1 MGSGNWV
8 DRDALFDQRVDRKWE
23 SFSWLTVRALLSSV
37 NDVIGK
43 GAPRLVND
51 LRQQW
56 VAAQRKAAPH
66 GRWDDDFVIRRPGVT
81 SFLLLGDPG
90 EQDFSQYVV
99 VPVLASQDDADFM
112 LVMSDVIYPS
122 GDVNDYV
129 DGFYIPYR
137 PLALPIYAQPGNHD
151 WYDGLNGFMWNL
163 CGAEPLPPDAYDVAS
178 YSPRERLARRLWKKA
193 SAPRR
198 DILEAYRDE
207 RAPQGQAWEPL
218 QPGPYFAMD
227 LGELLVVCVDSG
239 ITGDIDREQAQWLV
253 RVSDRFD
260 KPKLMLV
267 GRPLVDKR
275 SYRPGP
281 FPAVAGLPVKARD
294 GTTFATVDDVVRHE
308 PFRYVAAIGGDTH
321 NFQRYDVTLP
331 SAGGARRRFHYVVSG
346 GGGAYMSETHTIADR
361 GPLAAAPQH
370 AGAAAQ
376 IELTRFES
384 YPTRADSLIYF
395 AALAVPRLWRIVV
408 GTMLALG
415 GVAAVALVIL
425 LAEPG
430 RDALDT
436 ACLVGAV
443 GLGLA
448 LALVFLWPGEGSR
461 SVEPSSRRR
470 LLTYAAWLATGAVA
484 CLAAWW
490 LEPDRFGTHILVA
503 AVVAGGMGV
512 IAALLRITGV
522 WRIRVVSRA
531 VLLGQLLAV
540 VAALALFELDDADP
554 VHVLVLVPL
563 AVLLPAPAL
572 MAVDRLRVVLGR
584 RRYKRAV
591 LGVVALTAV
600 VGVLVLDAAWGRALA
615 TVAVITVFGLLI
627 SAVAHLHFLAAFR
640 LLARPSWRDGALDAD
655 AARQVLAWRA
665 GEPRPVDVR
674 TRGIANMVYPGSDA
688 PRGPLQ
694 RFVSEIF
701 DKNEPPLFK
710 NFLRVDLAPGRLTI
724 TCLHA
729 TGREDGPQDVT
740 SEEPIEIDL
749 GAAGRRAAA

>member
-1 MGSGNWV
+1 M
-8 DRDALFDQRVDRKWE
+8 
-23 SFSWLTVRALLSSV
+23 
-37 NDVIGK
+37 
-43 GAPRLVND
+43 
-51 LRQQW
+51 
-56 VAAQRKAAPH
+56 AAQRKAAPH

-227 LGELLVVCVDSG
+227 LGDLLVVCVDSG

-308 PFRYVAAIGGDTH
+308 PFRYVAAVGGDTH

-331 SAGGARRRFHYVVSG
+331 SAGGLPGDAQAHGHRGRGQRSG
-346 GGGAYMSETHTIADR
+346 GQLDHVTTALRRPGLKTLPP
-361 GPLAAAPQH
+361 PLATSLFSP
-370 AGAAAQ
+370 
-376 IELTRFES
+376 ES
-384 YPTRADSLIYF
+384 QG
-395 AALAVPRLWRIVV
+395 V
-408 GTMLALG
+408 LAL
-415 GVAAVALVIL
+415 
-425 LAEPG
+425 
-430 RDALDT
+430 
-436 ACLVGAV
+436 
-443 GLGLA
+443 
-448 LALVFLWPGEGSR
+448 
-461 SVEPSSRRR
+461 R
-470 LLTYAAWLATGAVA
+470 L
-484 CLAAWW
+484 
-490 LEPDRFGTHILVA
+490 
-503 AVVAGGMGV
+503 
-512 IAALLRITGV
+512 
-522 WRIRVVSRA
+522 
-531 VLLGQLLAV
+531 
-540 VAALALFELDDADP
+540 
-554 VHVLVLVPL
+554 
-563 AVLLPAPAL
+563 
-572 MAVDRLRVVLGR
+572 
-584 RRYKRAV
+584 
-591 LGVVALTAV
+591 
-600 VGVLVLDAAWGRALA
+600 
-615 TVAVITVFGLLI
+615 
-627 SAVAHLHFLAAFR
+627 SAR
-640 LLARPSWRDGALDAD
+640 
-655 AARQVLAWRA
+655 
-665 GEPRPVDVR
+665 
-674 TRGIANMVYPGSDA
+674 
-688 PRGPLQ
+688 
-694 RFVSEIF
+694 
-701 DKNEPPLFK
+701 
-710 NFLRVDLAPGRLTI
+710 
-724 TCLHA
+724 
-729 TGREDGPQDVT
+729 
-740 SEEPIEIDL
+740 
-749 GAAGRRAAA
+749 